1 MRRLFNQ
8 GLIVQSLQMLCA
20 TAAFISVSA
29 FAQPTPAPSA
39 ATSTILVLGDSL
51 SAEYGLKRGSG
62 WVALLDARLQALGSK
77 TAKPT
82 RKMTTTVFNASI
94 SGETTSGGKSRISE
108 LLSKHRPNYVLV
120 ELGANDALRG
130 LPLTSTEANLKFIV
144 QESKKMGAKVLI
156 IGIQIPP
163 NYGKTYMEQF
173 AAVFTGLAKTEQ
185 TGLVPFLLDGFADK
199 PERFQADRL
208 HPNESAQEQMMETV
222 WKGFAGMLK

>member
-1 MRRLFNQ
+1 MRRLFDQ
-8 GLIVQSLQMLCA
+8 GLIVQSLRMLCA

-29 FAQPTPAPSA
+29 FAQPKPAPSA

-82 RKMTTTVFNASI
+82 RKMITTVFNASI

-156 IGIQIPP
+156 
-163 NYGKTYMEQF
+163 F
-173 AAVFTGLAKTEQ
+173 
-185 TGLVPFLLDGFADK
+185 
-199 PERFQADRL
+199 RFI
-208 HPNESAQEQMMETV
+208 
-222 WKGFAGMLK
+222 